1 MRHGLKTALS
11 GMAAH
16 YSFVESDDVKEKPSE
31 PIQWPEQKSLT
42 HQYLIQQTCGLS
54 VEHASQVQTQVVHA
68 AQDYAKDYISV
79 LKDMINLYQD
89 SVIALT
95 DEGNQRLVSLKEKA
109 KSLQKAVRDV
119 EMMGHF
125 VKKLMH
131 ANAEMCFL
139 AGAEFVSIQ
148 ASERSVQGE
157 NVIQGLLEEVKL
169 LELDVAK
176 AQAGHIEK
184 SGRILEQ
191 INKENETKTDDKSE

>member
-1 MRHGLKTALS
+1 MS
-11 GMAAH
+11 GMTAQYC
-16 YSFVESDDVKEKPSE
+16 YSESDEVKEMPSE
-31 PIQWPEQKSLT
+31 PMQWPEQKSFT
-42 HQYLIQQTCGLS
+42 HQYLIQQTCGQS
-54 VEHASQVQTQVVHA
+54 MEHASQVQTQVVHA
-68 AQDYAKDYISV
+68 TQDYAKDYISV

-95 DEGNQRLVSLKEKA
+95 DEGNQRLVLLKEKA
-109 KSLQKAVRDV
+109 KSLKKAVYDM

-139 AGAEFVSIQ
+139 AGAEFVSVQ

-157 NVIQGLLEEVKL
+157 KLIQGLLEEVKL

-184 SGRILEQ
+184 SGRILDQMVE
-191 INKENETKTDDKSE
+191 ENQDENAKSE